1 MGRFYTREHLTMFG
15 DTFGRYDLGGAAIG
29 TQWVETRDAAEHP
42 AAHREAPQNNRITL
56 PQISIAPRLRRLGLL
71 ALRFD
76 FLKKRK
82 EGIPWWSSG

>member
-29 TQWVETRDAAEHP
+29 TQWVETRDAAEYP
-42 AAHREAPQNNRITL
+42 AVHREAPQNNRITL
-56 PQISIAPRLRRLGLL
+56 PQISIAPRPRRLGLP

-76 FLKKRK
+76 FLKRTK
-82 EGIPWWSSG
+82 EGILWWSSG